1 MSVTATLGRC
11 IFHLAVMNTS
21 VRPHILRGLIEY
33 LDAAKWTLC
42 IDQLDCRWNN
52 IEGGKCAK
60 RVGNMSTGNPKAGT
74 TIYFCVFGIVKEQ
87 SETTITLTRPAWDA
101 DGSLGREFQI
111 EYDRQLLTLSRAL
124 ELHGKPAQLG
134 NEIVLHSDTPT
145 VTPVG
150 AALFATASL
159 TILSDDGQ
167 PAPYYC
173 LEVQSFEAVFL
184 DTN

>member
-1 MSVTATLGRC
+1 
-11 IFHLAVMNTS
+11 MNTS

-42 IDQLDCRWNN
+42 VDKLDCRWNN
-52 IEGGKCAK
+52 IKGGKCAK
-60 RVGNMSTGNPKAGT
+60 HVGNMSTGNPKAGT

-87 SETTITLTRPAWDA
+87 SGTTITLIRPDWDA

-111 EYDRQLLTLSRAL
+111 EYDRQLLTLARAL
-124 ELHGKPAQLG
+124 ESHGQPAQLG
-134 NEIVLHSDTPT
+134 NEIVLRSNTDT

-159 TILSDDGQ
+159 TILSDDVQ

-173 LEVQSFEAVFL
+173 MEVQSFEAVFL